1 MSKIINLIESTQN
14 QSPKFR
20 TKNCVEINNDSR
32 GTYNTN
38 SQIKFKTKMLNSGLC
53 DYSDVYIPFNES
65 VTVTVFVDN
74 TAVRQ
79 GDERNKAVI
88 FETFALFTDCISKIN
103 FTQVDNAKDL
113 DVVMPVYNVIE
124 YNDNYS

>member
-1 MSKIINLIESTQN
+1 
-14 QSPKFR
+14 
-20 TKNCVEINNDSR
+20 
-32 GTYNTN
+32 
-38 SQIKFKTKMLNSGLC
+38 MLNSSLC
-53 DYSDVYIPFNES
+53 DYSDVYIPFKS
-65 VTVTVFVDN
+65 VTVTVFLDN
-74 TAVRQ
+74 TAVRR

-113 DVVMPVYNVIE
+113 DVVMPIYNVIE